1 MNIFFETSQMLQT
14 PMGSVFPVIRTTP
27 IPIGGIGEETLR
39 LGISNMKLCYEP
51 PPLGGSGLRR
61 MIGIINFH
69 LILTMDTP
77 PNR

>member
-14 PMGSVFPVIRTTP
+14 PMGSVLPIIRTTP
-27 IPIGGIGEETLR
+27 IPMGGIGEETLR
-39 LGISNMKLCYEP
+39 LGISNMKLCYELP
-51 PPLGGSGLRR
+51 PFLRG
-61 MIGIINFH
+61 IGIINFH